1 MAGVPVAVYWITGLS
16 GAGKTTLAEALV
28 RRLRERNPAT
38 VLLDGDAMRE
48 LFADRMPQGHGR
60 ADRMTLSWGYARLCR
75 FLALQNITVVCAT
88 MSLFHEIQRWNRH
101 NIPGYREIWLR
112 VPLDELERRDPKGIY
127 ARARS
132 GGARDVMG
140 VDLAPEYPE
149 APDLVIDNHGSCP
162 PDEALE
168 RVWRTLVTAGHG

>member
-1 MAGVPVAVYWITGLS
+1 MAGGGGVYWITGLS

-28 RRLRERNPAT
+28 RRLRADDAAT

-60 ADRMTLSWGYARLCR
+60 ADRLALSWGYSRLCR
-75 FLALQNITVVCAT
+75 FLAGQGVTVVCAT
-88 MSLFHEIQRWNRH
+88 MSLFHEIQRWNRAT
-101 NIPGYREIWLR
+101 IPGYREIWLR

-127 ARARS
+127 GRARA
-132 GGARDVMG
+132 GAARDVVG
-140 VDLAPEYPE
+140 IDLAAEFPQ
-149 APDLVIDNHGSCP
+149 APDLVIDNHGSCA

-168 RVWRTLVTAGHG
+168 RIWRTLVTADHG